1 MSKEK
6 EKSLYNTENY
16 NKTFDFEDIHDY
28 VNKYSV
34 LINEYI
40 NLVSESIFIQDP
52 GYFKFIIERGIETLQ
67 HIYTLLIMY
76 TKNLDLTYFHCQK
89 AYYYYIEFIGQIGND
104 SHSFLQLNSKDAT
117 LFVYKK
123 TICDVNTDYRKKM
136 EINEKETSFIETIKQ
151 STLIYNKI
159 FYITL
164 DKEVLPNE
172 NKKKIESI
180 ANTTTKIYSKLL
192 YDCDDNEL
200 CERKV
205 KKTTHFI
212 DLVTLKDIEIT
223 KLLAVIELFI
233 KKINKY
239 PNFLNKH
246 ISMNIYNSNFDTL
259 ITTHSPNK
267 IINWLFTNTIN

>member
-6 EKSLYNTENY
+6 EKSLHNTENY
-16 NKTFDFEDIHDY
+16 NKTFDFDDIQEY
-28 VNKYSV
+28 INKYSV
-34 LINEYI
+34 LISEYI

-52 GYFKFIIERGIETLQ
+52 SYFKFIIERGIETLH

-123 TICDVNTDYRKKM
+123 TICDINSDYRKKM
-136 EINEKETSFIETIKQ
+136 EINEKESSFIETVKQ

-164 DKEVLPNE
+164 EKEVLQND
-172 NKKKIESI
+172 NKKKIENI
-180 ANTTTKIYSKLL
+180 ANGTSKIYSKLL
-192 YDCDDNEL
+192 YDCENTIL
-200 CERKV
+200 CEKV
-205 KKTTHFI
+205 KKISYFI
-212 DLVTLKDIEIT
+212 DLITLKEIENT
-223 KLLAVIELFI
+223 KLLGVIELFI

-239 PNFLNKH
+239 PNFSDKE

-267 IINWLFTNTIN
+267 IINWLFTNSIN

>member
-6 EKSLYNTENY
+6 EKSLHNTENY
-16 NKTFDFEDIHDY
+16 NKTFDFDDIQEY
-28 VNKYSV
+28 INKYSV
-34 LINEYI
+34 LISEYI

-52 GYFKFIIERGIETLQ
+52 SYFKFIIERGIETLH
-67 HIYTLLIMY
+67 HIYTLLMMY

-123 TICDVNTDYRKKM
+123 TICDINSDYRKKM
-136 EINEKETSFIETIKQ
+136 EINEKESSFIETVKQ

-164 DKEVLPNE
+164 EKEVLQND
-172 NKKKIESI
+172 NKKKIENI
-180 ANTTTKIYSKLL
+180 ANGTSKIYSKLL
-192 YDCDDNEL
+192 YDCENTIL
-200 CERKV
+200 CEKV
-205 KKTTHFI
+205 KKISYFI
-212 DLVTLKDIEIT
+212 DLITLKEIENT
-223 KLLAVIELFI
+223 KLLGVIELFI

-239 PNFLNKH
+239 PNFSDKE

-267 IINWLFTNTIN
+267 IINWLFTNSIN